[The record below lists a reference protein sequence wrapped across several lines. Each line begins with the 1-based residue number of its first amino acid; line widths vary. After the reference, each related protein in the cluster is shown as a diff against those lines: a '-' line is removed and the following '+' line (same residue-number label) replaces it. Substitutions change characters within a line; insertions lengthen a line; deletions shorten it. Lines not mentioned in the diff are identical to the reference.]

1 MKVKLKMLELRS
13 KKMAKNYGGRS
24 GKGMAGDKSSGE
36 KGTKGSRNGGMPSGD
51 MAMAGLNQGDMS
63 PRIKDYQKPS
73 KDFSQEGFSKTLDY
87 IERQDKFQGTEATTV
102 EKQAYKGRYS

>member
-1 MKVKLKMLELRS
+1 
-13 KKMAKNYGGRS
+13 MAKNYGGRS
-24 GKGMAGDKSSGE
+24 EKGQGGYKSPGE
-36 KGTKGSRNGGMPSGD
+36 KGTAGMRDGAMPNGD

>member
-1 MKVKLKMLELRS
+1 MV
-13 KKMAKNYGGRS
+13 KNYGGRS
-24 GKGMAGDKSSGE
+24 E
-36 KGTKGSRNGGMPSGD
+36 KGQRGYKSPGEGGKVSGGNRQSGRENGSMPNGD

-73 KDFSQEGFSKTLDY
+73 RDFSQEDFSKTLDY

-102 EKQAYKGRYS
+102 EKQAYHGRYS